1 MVKVVYEGRAKRIVW
16 VEDAPSQ
23 FRGEE
28 FFQQVDVKAQARL
41 FALFK
46 RFGDVGK
53 IVNEEKFRHEE
64 DGIYC
69 FKSGQMRAFCF
80 FDGRDVLVTSATI
93 KKRRRLTRS
102 ELDRAKRIRARYL
115 ERRST

>member
-1 MVKVVYEGRAKRIVW
+1 MVKVVYAGQEKRILW
-16 VEDAPSQ
+16 VEDGPGQ

-28 FFQQVDVKAQARL
+28 FFLEIDVKGQARL

-46 RFGDVGK
+46 RFADVGR

-69 FKSGQMRAFCF
+69 FKSGQLRIFCF
-80 FDGRDVLVTSATI
+80 FDGRDVLVTSGTI
-93 KKRRRLTRS
+93 KKRRRLKRT
-102 ELDRAKRIRARYL
+102 ELDRAKRIRNTYL
-115 ERRST
+115 EGQSN